1 MAHVDNPIKS
11 KKLQNK
17 YKTNI
22 QKSTVT
28 DSNKI
33 LESEIKNYNSIYNN
47 SKNHNIPRNKSNKRL
62 P

>member
-1 MAHVDNPIKS
+1 MARVDNPIKS

-17 YKTNI
+17 YKTNM
-22 QKSTVT
+22 QKSTVI

-47 SKNHNIPRNKSNKRL
+47 SKNHNIPGNKSNKRL